1 MRDVPMVFAE
11 EVEQDDIDTIFE
23 FTTPDG
29 TLPMELE
36 DKIRGL
42 VEEVYNREIYDLG
55 VAEVL
60 TRSQITILWVSKTF
74 GDWTALVSTSRKDGT
89 YFELVYDAGTRTTD
103 VRTFTQ
109 VRSEI
114 VADENR

>member
-1 MRDVPMVFAE
+1 MRDTPMVFVE
-11 EVEQDDIDTIFE
+11 EKEYDDIDTISQ
-23 FTTPDG
+23 FTTDDG
-29 TLPMELE
+29 ELPMVLDE
-36 DKIRGL
+36 KIRGI
-42 VEEVYNREIYDLG
+42 VEEVYNREIFDVDETPLL
-55 VAEVL
+55 EQ
-60 TRSQITILWVSKTF
+60 SQITILWVSKT
-74 GDWTALVSTSRKDGT
+74 GDDWTALTSTSRKDGT